1 MKLRVNGEER
11 DFALGGEPRL
21 TALLAGLGIEPG
33 AAGVA
38 VAINA
43 RVIPRHEIEAV
54 RLEEGDR
61 VEIVRAVQG
70 G

>member
-11 DFALGGEPRL
+11 EYDGEPRL
-21 TALLAGLGIEPG
+21 AALLREIGIDP
-33 AAGVA
+33 AAPGVA
-38 VAINA
+38 VAVNA
-43 RVIPRHEIEAV
+43 RVVPRQE
-54 RLEEGDR
+54 LESAGLSDGDR